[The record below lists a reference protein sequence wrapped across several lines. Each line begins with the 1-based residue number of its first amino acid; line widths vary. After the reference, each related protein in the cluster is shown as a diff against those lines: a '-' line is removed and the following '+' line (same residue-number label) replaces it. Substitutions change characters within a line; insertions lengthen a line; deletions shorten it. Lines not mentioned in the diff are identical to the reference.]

1 MALIERLLNAV
12 GLSRLAESSGPAMGV
27 SIDPDDHLYRSLS
40 SSSRDI
46 SPLTQ
51 DRVLQLAGYLYETNP
66 LARRIAELTKD
77 FVVGDGFT
85 VSSPVPEIHA
95 VLTKMWNDPI
105 TDMHST
111 QHLKALELGMYG
123 EQIWPVFVNVITGHV
138 RLGVVDPLNVAAVLH
153 DPDNRNIPIGVL
165 MKKSLASEPVIY
177 RVIYPAPDGEL
188 FSVSTQHLRNG
199 YTGGECFYFAVNKL
213 SGQSRGR
220 SDFMSLI
227 DWLDGY
233 DRYLFDTMER
243 SALINAF
250 VWDVVLKGE
259 KQAGIDAW
267 LAKNGAPPKP
277 GTVRAHNESE
287 EWTAQTPDMKHA
299 DSQAGSRLLRNHVLG
314 GSGTPEHWFSEGG
327 DVNRST
333 AAEMSVPVF
342 RRLQTRQNVVKQML
356 SVVCRYQITQ
366 AIAPP
371 SGGRGPLT
379 GFEMVTLPGHAD
391 PVPATDAFTVQASNV
406 SSKDLARAGTIFLT
420 VSQGVSL
427 AVLNKL
433 MRPETAVRLLAA
445 AANELGVDINPQDE
459 LAAPGSTPLAESET
473 TRLYGEIQAHLSRL
487 KEAGNAGLP
496 V

>member
-27 SIDPDDHLYRSLS
+27 SIDPDDHLYRSLT

-66 LARRIAELTKD
+66 LAKRICELTKD

-85 VSSPVPEIHA
+85 VSSPVPEIQA
-95 VLTKMWNDPI
+95 ILTAMWNDPI
-105 TDMHST
+105 TNLVQT
-111 QHLKALELGMYG
+111 QHLKALELGLLG
-123 EQIWPVFVNVITGHV
+123 EQVFPVFVQEITGHV
-138 RLGVVDPLNVAAVLH
+138 RLGVIDPLNIERVLH
-153 DPDNRNIPIGVL
+153 DPDNAAIPIGVQ
-165 MKKSLASEPVIY
+165 MKKGAGRDPRTY

-188 FSVSTQHLRNG
+188 FSEPTQRLRELFAD
-199 YTGGECFYFAVNKL
+199 GECFYTAVNKL
-213 SGQSRGR
+213 TGQTRGR
-220 SDFMSLI
+220 SDLLPLI

-243 SALINAF
+243 SGLINAF

-299 DSQAGSRLLRNHVLG
+299 DTETGSRILKNHILG
-314 GSGTPEHWFSEGG
+314 GSGIPSHWLSDGG
-327 DVNRST
+327 DANLAT
-333 AAEMSVPVF
+333 ATAMATPVM
-342 RRLQTRQNVVKQML
+342 RRLQARQNVVKEMF
-356 SVVCRYQITQ
+356 SAVCRYQIQQ
-366 AIAPP
+366 AVIR
-371 SGGRGPLT
+371 GRVS
-379 GFEMVTLPGHAD
+379 EMVQIPGTEEL
-391 PVPATDAFTVQASNV
+391 VPAAQAFSIQASAV
-406 SSKDLARAGTIFLT
+406 SSKDLQTAGTLLLT
-420 VSQGVSL
+420 IAQATSL
-427 AVLNKL
+427 AVLNKH
-433 MRPETAVRLLAA
+433 MKPETAVQLLAV
-445 AANELGVDINPQDE
+445 AANELGVDINPQEE
-459 LAAPGSTPLAESET
+459 LALDEETNVQESDT
-473 TRLYGEIQAHLSRL
+473 QRLYREIQAHMSRL

-496 V
+496 I